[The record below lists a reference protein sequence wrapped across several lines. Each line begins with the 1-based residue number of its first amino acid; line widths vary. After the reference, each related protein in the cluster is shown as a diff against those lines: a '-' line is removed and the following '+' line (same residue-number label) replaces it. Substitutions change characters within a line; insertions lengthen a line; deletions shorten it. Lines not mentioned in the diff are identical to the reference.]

1 MRLLTSLTNEE
12 QARRLT
18 AYLITEGLASH
29 AEHDSSNWLIWVR
42 EEDDLPAALEILEQ
56 FQADPEHA
64 RYREAVQ
71 AATTLLREDAKRQQ
85 ERQEQ
90 VQRQHIQ
97 MRGQWRQGRGRR
109 HNPLTKMLIALSVLV
124 SLLAGTL
131 ANERGPKNGWARHLQ
146 FADAALVQQ
155 AGQAILD
162 ENGMITAQDQQQL
175 ALISLRTNPWELWRL
190 ITPIFLHMGIM
201 HLVFNMLWLY
211 DLGSSLETRY
221 GTPRYAGI
229 IVIIAI
235 LSVLA
240 QSLAPTTWGPFSGTW
255 NHGGMSGVV
264 YGLLGFIWVR
274 MRMDPS
280 ARLFLHPTTMMF
292 MIGWLFFC
300 VFLTQ
305 AGTLPVANLAHAAG
319 LLAGMGLA
327 RITLPTPGAA

>member
-1 MRLLTSLTNEE
+1 MRQLTSLTNEE

-18 AYLITEGLASH
+18 AYLITEGVASH
-29 AEHDSSNWLIWVR
+29 AEHDAADWVIWVR

-97 MRGQWRQGRGRR
+97 MRGQWRQRRGRR

-131 ANERGPKNGWARHLQ
+131 TNERGPKNGWARHLQ
-146 FADAALVQQ
+146 FADEALVQQ

-175 ALISLRTNPWELWRL
+175 ALVSLRTNPWELWRL

-221 GTPRYAGI
+221 GTPRYAAI
-229 IVIIAI
+229 IVIITI

-255 NHGGMSGVV
+255 DHGGMSGVV

-280 ARLFLHPTTMMF
+280 AGLFLHPTTMMF
-292 MIGWLFFC
+292 MVGWLFFC

-319 LLAGMGLA
+319 LLVGMGLA
-327 RITLPTPGAA
+327 RITLPTQGAA

>member
-1 MRLLTSLTNEE
+1 MRQLTSLTNEE
-12 QARRLT
+12 HARRLT
-18 AYLITEGLASH
+18 AYLITEGVSAH
-29 AEHDSSNWLIWVR
+29 AEQDPAGWMIWVR
-42 EEDDLPAALEILEQ
+42 EEDDLPAALEIFGQ
-56 FQADPEHA
+56 FQEDPEHA

-71 AATTLLREDAKRQQ
+71 TATTLLKEDAKRQQ
-85 ERQEQ
+85 EHQEQ

-97 MRGQWRQGRGRR
+97 IRGQWRQGRGKR

-124 SLLAGTL
+124 TLLAGTL
-131 ANERGPKNGWARHLQ
+131 SNGGGSKNGWERHLQ
-146 FADAALVQQ
+146 FADSALVQQ

-162 ENGMITAQDQQQL
+162 ENGMMTPQDQQRL
-175 ALISLRTNPWELWRL
+175 ALISLQTNPWELWRL
-190 ITPIFLHMGIM
+190 VTPIFLHMGIM
-201 HLVFNMLWLY
+201 HLVFNMLWLH

-221 GTPRYAGI
+221 GTPRYAGLV
-229 IVIIAI
+229 VIIAI

-280 ARLFLHPTTMMF
+280 ARLFLHPTTIMF

-305 AGTLPVANLAHAAG
+305 AGTMPIANLAHAAG
-319 LLAGMGLA
+319 LLAGMGMA
-327 RITLPTPGAA
+327 RLTLPNKSGV